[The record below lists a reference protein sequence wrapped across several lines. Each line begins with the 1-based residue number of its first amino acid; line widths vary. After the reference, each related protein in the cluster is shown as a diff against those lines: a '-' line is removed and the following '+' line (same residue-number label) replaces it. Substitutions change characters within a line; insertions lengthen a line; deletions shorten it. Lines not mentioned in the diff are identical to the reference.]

1 MGEWIQIFR
10 GCRHALSSLLSLAGD
25 PPIFVLLP
33 QPILFIGLTGLLVL
47 TLPAVLAARTRR
59 SESRLRSVIDTLLD
73 PHVVLRAVRDR
84 DGQINDFMFLEANPL
99 ACDFLQLPHERL
111 IGRSLI
117 ELQPACQRTELYQA
131 SIQVVETGQPLI
143 LDDWIDPQN
152 LQGGSQ
158 RRYDLRAVKL
168 GDGISQTW
176 RDVTERSEAQ
186 ERLRATWERFHL
198 LATNSIDILL
208 RLDDQGVIRWV
219 SPSIATL
226 GFSAADWV
234 DRPVGECLG
243 PGNHQEWQRQLRT
256 ISSRPSIT
264 ARLRLAGRDGVGHWM
279 ESQLRSLQVSDGTAV
294 GLVLSLRLLDDRM
307 AIECQLD
314 QELQHR
320 LMECERLAAFA
331 EEMADLGS
339 WQLDHRSGKLRG
351 SLQFQ
356 RCMALEKPGVALDLP
371 RFLAAI
377 QPADQDRFQATLQQA
392 CADGRRFEEHVRVPI
407 GGQSLRP
414 VVIRGVTRLD
424 ASGRPEITE
433 GTVQDVSELEN
444 LRREL
449 EKRQWLDLT
458 TGLPN
463 RAATLR
469 QIQQLIAREKDLT
482 LAIINLAID
491 HSQRL
496 IEIFG
501 REHRT
506 RLLCGV
512 GDVLRRQLRAADW
525 LALIGS
531 DEFLVIRTGIASS
544 EEAMDLA
551 QQLQQGLASSDLLGD
566 KHAMG
571 IPVSIGVSLWPEH
584 ASSAEGLLQASNT
597 ALTEA
602 KRRGLRRLQLY
613 SFHISERIQERI
625 KMELALG
632 RSLSARQLS
641 IVYQPQVNSQG
652 QIVAA
657 EALLR
662 WRGADGVAIAP
673 ATFIPIA
680 EETGLILPI
689 GEWLIDSCFRQ
700 LAEWRDAG
708 LPKLS
713 LAINLSPV
721 QLEDPA
727 GRLSSFVME
736 CLRYHRINPQMV
748 EFELT
753 EMAIQKDP
761 EAVSREFHVL
771 AEAGFH
777 LALDDFGTG
786 YSSLELL
793 HRLPF
798 RKIKIDRCFVD
809 PLLHMGADLT
819 IVHASL
825 LMAQRL
831 GLSSVAEGVSNNE
844 QVRLLARL
852 GCELFQGNFYSPP
865 VAAEEFAAMMRLGS
879 LIRSEREQ

>member
-1 MGEWIQIFR
+1 
-10 GCRHALSSLLSLAGD
+10 
-25 PPIFVLLP
+25 
-33 QPILFIGLTGLLVL
+33 
-47 TLPAVLAARTRR
+47 
-59 SESRLRSVIDTLLD
+59 
-73 PHVVLRAVRDR
+73 
-84 DGQINDFMFLEANPL
+84 
-99 ACDFLQLPHERL
+99 
-111 IGRSLI
+111 
-117 ELQPACQRTELYQA
+117 
-131 SIQVVETGQPLI
+131 
-143 LDDWIDPQN
+143 
-152 LQGGSQ
+152 
-158 RRYDLRAVKL
+158 
-168 GDGISQTW
+168 
-176 RDVTERSEAQ
+176 
-186 ERLRATWERFHL
+186 
-198 LATNSIDILL
+198 
-208 RLDDQGVIRWV
+208 
-219 SPSIATL
+219 
-226 GFSAADWV
+226 
-234 DRPVGECLG
+234 
-243 PGNHQEWQRQLRT
+243 
-256 ISSRPSIT
+256 
-264 ARLRLAGRDGVGHWM
+264 
-279 ESQLRSLQVSDGTAV
+279 
-294 GLVLSLRLLDDRM
+294 
-307 AIECQLD
+307 
-314 QELQHR
+314 
-320 LMECERLAAFA
+320 
-331 EEMADLGS
+331 
-339 WQLDHRSGKLRG
+339 
-351 SLQFQ
+351 
-356 RCMALEKPGVALDLP
+356 
-371 RFLAAI
+371 
-377 QPADQDRFQATLQQA
+377 
-392 CADGRRFEEHVRVPI
+392 
-407 GGQSLRP
+407 
-414 VVIRGVTRLD
+414 
-424 ASGRPEITE
+424 
-433 GTVQDVSELEN
+433 
-444 LRREL
+444 
-449 EKRQWLDLT
+449 
-458 TGLPN
+458 
-463 RAATLR
+463 
-469 QIQQLIAREKDLT
+469 
-482 LAIINLAID
+482 
-491 HSQRL
+491 
-496 IEIFG
+496 
-501 REHRT
+501 
-506 RLLCGV
+506 V

-551 QQLQQGLASSDLLGD
+551 QQLQQCLASSDLLGD

-844 QVRLLARL
+844 QVRLLGRL